1 MVKKYPN
8 GKGSGKM
15 HSLQPGDSL
24 LFKPL
29 HEFDYK
35 PNQYS
40 AMTLIAGGSGITPI
54 YQLTRAI
61 LNNPEDKTKLAL
73 VYANNTEEDIL
84 LKTEFDQLAQQ
95 YPDRFTRLYTVSKST
110 PQMQGAYET
119 GYINKEML
127 AKVMPHK
134 MNERN
139 VKVLVSGPP
148 AMVASVAGAKG
159 GFGWTQGSLGGILG
173 ELGYTKEEVHKF

>member
-15 HSLQPGDSL
+15 HSLVPGESL

-35 PNQYS
+35 PNEYS
-40 AMTLIAGGSGITPI
+40 AMTFIAGGSGITPI

-61 LNNPEDKTKLAL
+61 LENAEDKTKIAL
-73 VYANNTEEDIL
+73 VYANNSEEDIL
-84 LKTEFDQLAQQ
+84 LKTEFDTLAQKYPERFSKTYVISKATADNESQ
-95 YPDRFTRLYTVSKST
+95 YQIGYVTKALLSK
-110 PQMQGAYET
+110 
-119 GYINKEML
+119 L
-127 AKVMPHK
+127 MPHK

-148 AMVASVAGAKG
+148 PMVDAVAGAKG
-159 GFGWTQGSLGGILG
+159 GFGWTQGNLGGILG
-173 ELGYTKEEVHKF
+173 ELGYKKEEVHKF

>member
-15 HSLQPGDSL
+15 HSLQPGDTMK
-24 LFKPL
+24 FKPL

-40 AMTLIAGGSGITPI
+40 AITCIAGGSGITPI

-61 LNNPEDKTKLAL
+61 LNNPEDKTKIAL

-84 LKTEFDQLAQQ
+84 LKTEFDDFAQK
-95 YPDRFTRLYTVSKST
+95 YPGRFTRSYVVSMTT
-110 PQMQGAYET
+110 PQNEGIYQK
-119 GYINKEML
+119 GYVNKEL
-127 AKVMPHK
+127 LSKAMPHK

-148 AMVASVAGAKG
+148 PMVESVAGAKG
-159 GFGWTQGSLGGILG
+159 GFGWTQGSLGGILS
-173 ELGYTKEEVHKF
+173 ELGYTKEDVHKF